1 NILRN
6 RVFLG
11 YLMCTSIM
19 VAGESAFN
27 TNAAFLMIKTYG
39 VSTKIFGMMMS
50 SLLIAH
56 LLGAAICGLYVVN
69 IGISKLTGVGVLILV

>member
-1 NILRN
+1 LPETQSEQFQKSFSLIWIIKDYSNILRN

-11 YLMCTSIM
+11 YLMCKSLM

-39 VSTKIFGMMMS
+39 VSPKIFGMMMS
-50 SLLIAH
+50 SLLIA
-56 LLGAAICGLYVVN
+56 
-69 IGISKLTGVGVLILV
+69 